1 MPINVQLGRSQE
13 EVDYIMKQG
22 YRKKFMKMGIRTAEE
37 NIDNEGKKAEDY
49 RIRVGHARYGSTCFV
64 YCLKRQTSSQDGT
77 TNPTNN
83 FAYAYFI
90 GASGPEAR
98 MVKKLFRDAFKK

>member
-13 EVDYIMKQG
+13 EVDYIMTQG
-22 YRKKFMKMGIRTAEE
+22 YKKNFREMGIKTTEQ

-49 RIRVGHARYGSTCFV
+49 RIRVGHARYGATCFV
-64 YCLKRQTSSQDGT
+64 YCLSRQNSSQDDSSKS
-77 TNPTNN
+77 
-83 FAYAYFI
+83 FAYAHFVS
-90 GASGPEAR
+90 ASGPEVR